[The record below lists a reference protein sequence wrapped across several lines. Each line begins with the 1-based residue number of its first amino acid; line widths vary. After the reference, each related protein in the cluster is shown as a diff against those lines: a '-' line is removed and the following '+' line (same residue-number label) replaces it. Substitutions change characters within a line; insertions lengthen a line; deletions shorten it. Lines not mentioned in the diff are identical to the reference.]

1 MSYNPNPI
9 DTSGVKLPEQLA
21 DLTELLSENTHEIW
35 AKQRLKDGWTFGL
48 ERDNKAMTNPCLVSY
63 DYLPESEKE
72 YDRNTSMEAIKTIL
86 QLSSMGLIGIDPYG
100 EY

>member
-1 MSYNPNPI
+1 
-9 DTSGVKLPEQLA
+9 
-21 DLTELLSENTHEIW
+21 
-35 AKQRLKDGWTFGL
+35 
-48 ERDNKAMTNPCLVSY
+48 MTNPCLVSY